1 MHEPTVVE
9 LQLGRSTFTF
19 MKTLLVPIGAALL
32 ASALSVYGCYLYG
45 MPKSE
50 LYIAALVAV
59 AVSMTAAISAALFK
73 KAH

>member
-1 MHEPTVVE
+1 
-9 LQLGRSTFTF
+9 
-19 MKTLLVPIGAALL
+19 MKKLLVPIGAALL
-32 ASALSVYGCYLYG
+32 ASALSVYGCYRVG

-59 AVSMTAAISAALFK
+59 AVSVTTAVSAALFT